1 MRVAIAQ
8 TAPILLDRAATL
20 DRLCE
25 WIAKAGGEGAQ
36 LVAFGEAFCPGYPVW
51 LNRTGGARFDD
62 PEQKHIH
69 AIYVDQSV
77 TIEAGHLADVQ
88 AAARSLG
95 ITVVLGIV
103 ERPSDRGQTLYCSR
117 VIIGATGEILSVHR
131 KLMPTHE
138 ERLCWGV
145 GDGAGLVTHPL
156 GEFTLGS
163 LNCWENWMPLA
174 RTALYAQG
182 EDLRVMIW
190 PGGVV
195 NTRDITR
202 FVAREARSYVVS
214 AGALVREQDIPQ
226 SVPMRDRIV
235 SSGEVLHNGGGA
247 IAGPDG
253 EWIVEPVANEE
264 RLIVDPTGHYSRP
277 EILGLTVDRT
287 RHGVRFVGD
296 GPSDGSAGGPTDRP
310 TDSQRAP

>member
-1 MRVAIAQ
+1 
-8 TAPILLDRAATL
+8 
-20 DRLCE
+20 
-25 WIAKAGGEGAQ
+25 
-36 LVAFGEAFCPGYPVW
+36 
-51 LNRTGGARFDD
+51 
-62 PEQKHIH
+62 
-69 AIYVDQSV
+69 
-77 TIEAGHLADVQ
+77 
-88 AAARSLG
+88 
-95 ITVVLGIV
+95 
-103 ERPSDRGQTLYCSR
+103 
-117 VIIGATGEILSVHR
+117 
-131 KLMPTHE
+131 
-138 ERLCWGV
+138 
-145 GDGAGLVTHPL
+145 
-156 GEFTLGS
+156 
-163 LNCWENWMPLA
+163 MPLA

-264 RLIVDPTGHYSRP
+264 RLIVADIDHARVREQRQNFDPTGHYSRP